1 MSAIIPTGKHVAAR
15 RPIRLP
21 YMETLGFIDDTEA
34 PETWTSTSVD
44 THEPPD
50 PTEPATTIIEAPL
63 VDVWALSDAAAIF
76 VRARIR
82 WSTVIAILVMLIAAA
97 GASLWILHRPEAAS
111 TAALEQV
118 SEDAHLVAE
127 RSAGLA
133 AAIRT
138 NNETNGLVSEVDT
151 AARSLFN
158 SSTLMPPELA
168 ASRLA
173 AADAATDALEATRTL
188 SGARAYR
195 TAVSSLLLS
204 PALPTDPSLTLVD
217 DAAREFSAWQTWFSG
232 TVASLPKGVM
242 TEPRTLLVSA
252 TSRLYVIRST
262 YLEGL
267 RAGDQAAAAAA
278 VTALED
284 QLNEIGFALDAEY
297 EAVVSRSLALLRRAE
312 TSARSVFG

>member
-1 MSAIIPTGKHVAAR
+1 MSAIIPTGKHVAHR

-34 PETWTSTSVD
+34 PETWTSTSVH
-44 THEPPD
+44 TRENHD
-50 PTEPATTIIEAPL
+50 PAPTIIEAPL
-63 VDVWALSDAAAIF
+63 VDEWAPSDAAAIF
-76 VRARIR
+76 VRAGIR
-82 WSTVIAILVMLIAAA
+82 WSTVISILVMLIAAA

-173 AADAATDALEATRTL
+173 AADAATDALEATQTL

-195 TAVSSLLLS
+195 TAVSSLLVS

-242 TEPRTLLVSA
+242 TQPRTLLVSA
-252 TSRLYVIRST
+252 TSGLYVIRSN

-284 QLNEIGFALDAEY
+284 QLNEIGSALDAEY
-297 EAVVSRSLALLRRAE
+297 EAVASRSLALLRRAE